1 MDEKERLLQIIAAL
15 EAQLNELKAR
25 LPAHSIP
32 PTMILELDQL
42 DEQLSLARQKL
53 SQLTETQG

>member
-53 SQLTETQG
+53 NQLTETPG